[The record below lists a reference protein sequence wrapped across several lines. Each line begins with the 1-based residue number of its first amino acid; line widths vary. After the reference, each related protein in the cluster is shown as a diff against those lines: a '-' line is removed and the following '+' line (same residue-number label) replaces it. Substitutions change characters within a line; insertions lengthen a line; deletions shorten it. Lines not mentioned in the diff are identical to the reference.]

1 MKPRLEIDKPTREY
15 NMVRMDKSIYEA
27 MKKHLDEKDTYI
39 SATRFIGDLVELK
52 LILESQT
59 SHQGKKKPVQVS

>member
-1 MKPRLEIDKPTREY
+1 MKPRLEIDKPAREY

-39 SATRFIGDLVELK
+39 SATRFIGDLVK
-52 LILESQT
+52 SRLISESQN
-59 SHQGKKKPVQVS
+59 SHQDNKKLTQVS